1 MGISQFVNDSKRI
14 LKLATKPSK
23 KEMWMN
29 TKVSILAMFLVGML
43 SYLIQV
49 LMTIITGNWV
59 GT

>member
-1 MGISQFVNDSKRI
+1 MGISQFVNDSRRI